1 MTGSPLI
8 FLLTYGSRGDVEPFL
23 ALGCGL
29 LARGYRVRLAAPA
42 SFAAMVTSRGIEF
55 CALPGDPDELARAFS
70 DRAGAS
76 WFGMVRSMMD
86 HVRPLARE
94 AFRVIRESAAGS
106 DLIIHSFLMT
116 DAGHTL
122 ARMQGIP
129 DLSAQFFPVFLPTT
143 AFPAVALPDLPL
155 GGLYRRCTHALNT
168 GLFRHGARFLYGRM
182 RRESPEFP
190 VLAPWPWRRGEPD
203 PTPILC
209 AWSAAILPAPP
220 DWPTWAAV
228 TGAWTLPP
236 DPSWLPPAPLE
247 RFLAANPNPV
257 YFGLG
262 SYHSPTLHG
271 LIRSAINAARS
282 CGKALLVGW
291 APEGIP
297 EDLRGGDILSVAGV
311 PHAWLFP
318 RAGYIIHHGG
328 AGTTA
333 SAAAAGVP
341 SSALPLSADQF
352 FWARRMQNLGLGPAM
367 PRAGVITPE
376 SFASAMRKAFDNP
389 VYLQAAQAVAGKI
402 AAENGIARAV
412 EIIAARLG
420 APS

>member
-8 FLLTYGSRGDVEPFL
+8 YLLTYGSRGDVEPFL

-29 LARGYRVRLAAPA
+29 LSRGYRVRLAAPA
-42 SFAAMVTSRGIEF
+42 AFARAAESRGVTF
-55 CALPGDPDELARAFS
+55 HALPGDPEALAQAFS

-76 WFGMVRSMMD
+76 WLGMVRSMMD

-122 ARMQGIP
+122 ARQQGIP
-129 DLSAQFFPVFLPTT
+129 DISAQLFPVFLPTS
-143 AFPAVALPDLPL
+143 AFPAVALPDFPL
-155 GGLYRRCTHALNT
+155 GGGYRRFTHALNT

-190 VLAPWPWRRGEPD
+190 ELAPWPWRKGEPD

-209 AWSAAILPAPP
+209 AWSEALLPAPP
-220 DWPTWAAV
+220 DWPAWAEV
-228 TGAWTLPP
+228 TGCWTLPP
-236 DPSWLPPAPLE
+236 DPSWQPTASLV
-247 RFLAANPNPV
+247 RFLDENPEPV

-262 SYHSPTLHG
+262 SYRSPTLHG
-271 LIRSAINAARS
+271 LIRSAISAARS
-282 CGKALLVGW
+282 CGKALLLGW
-291 APEGIP
+291 PEEEIP
-297 EDLRGGDILSVAGV
+297 ADLRGSDVLSAAGV

-318 RAGYIIHHGG
+318 QVGYILHHGG

-341 SSALPLSADQF
+341 SSALPLSGDQF
-352 FWARRMQNLGLGPAM
+352 FWARRIQTLGLGPTL
-367 PRAGVITPE
+367 PRAGAITAE
-376 SFASAMRKAFDNP
+376 SFASAMREAFENP
-389 VYLQAAQAVAGKI
+389 SYRQAAQAVAGRM

-420 APS
+420 VPS